1 MTTTLRDSFNNVV
14 HRFRPFGAQIETSSK
29 ASGTL
34 TADCTPP
41 KCGVKIPIEHWIDLA
56 SRLCLDDHSHD
67 LEADFLPK
75 INGSIR
81 FKSEADV
88 VAASALHLT
97 YPVHA
102 AYELVHP
109 DLTVLHKV
117 TRPGNRMSPSSRVDI
132 AYFSGEPKDNRA
144 PGNSENIFAVLEY
157 KKFNGLVRNH
167 FNKGIVS
174 DYDTY
179 TRTQLLPRFSNPSI
193 KAVMILKQA
202 AHYAGRFGSHFVA
215 LCDYNTLILL
225 VMLGVEGRHAG
236 PVSACRYFET
246 IGNIRSVWITL

>member
-1 MTTTLRDSFNNVV
+1 MTTTLRDSFNNAV

-29 ASGTL
+29 PSGTL
-34 TADCTPP
+34 TRDCTPP
-41 KCGVKIPIEHWIDLA
+41 KCGVKIPVQHWIDLA
-56 SRLCLDDHSHD
+56 SRWCLDDHSHD
-67 LEADFLPK
+67 LEADYLPK
-75 INGSIR
+75 IHRSIR

-97 YPVHA
+97 YPVHT

-109 DLTVLHKV
+109 DLTVLHEV
-117 TRPGNRMSPSSRVDI
+117 TGGPSSRADI

-144 PGNSENIFAVLEY
+144 PGNSKNIFAVLEY
-157 KKFNGLVRNH
+157 KKFNGLVRSH

-179 TRTQLLPRFSNPSI
+179 TRTQQLPLFSDPSI

-202 AHYAGRFGSHFVA
+202 THYAGRFGSQFVA

-225 VMLGVEGRHAG
+225 VMLRLEGRHAG
-236 PVSACRYFET
+236 PVSGSGYFES
-246 IGNIRSVWITL
+246 IRKIR